1 MLRTTLLPALALTA
15 LALAGCGGGSSAAPD
30 ASMPASSAPA
40 SSAPASSAAAPSA
53 ESTPAP
59 TPSASTVAAEVKDP
73 CAVLDAGDIKDLT
86 GVEVKKGTTSTVA
99 TSKLCSWV
107 PKDGSASDAAVFSA
121 QEGPLPGPLS
131 QVEGQLKTQF
141 DGKVT
146 TIGVS
151 GADDAR
157 YVTGKKSGLNI
168 IDVLAKKDDVFY
180 QVLVASPRNAGQHKG
195 GTIKITE
202 LLLKG

>member
-1 MLRTTLLPALALTA
+1 MLRSTLLPALALTA
-15 LALAGCGGGSSAAPD
+15 LALAGCGGGSSTAPE
-30 ASMPASSAPA
+30 ASVPASSAPA
-40 SSAPASSAAAPSA
+40 ASAPASSAAAPSA
-53 ESTPAP
+53 ESTPAA
-59 TPSASTVAAEVKDP
+59 TPSASTAAAEVKDP
-73 CAVLDAGDIKDLT
+73 CSALDAGDIEDLT
-86 GVEVKKGTTSTVA
+86 GVAVKKGTTSSVA

-107 PKDGSASDAAVFSA
+107 PKDGGAKDAAVFSA

-141 DGKVT
+141 GGKVT
-146 TIGVS
+146 TISVT

-157 YVTGKKSGLNI
+157 YVTGKKSGLNV

-180 QVLVASPRNAGQHKG
+180 QVLVASPRNAAQHKA

>member
-1 MLRTTLLPALALTA
+1 MPRTTLLPALALTA
-15 LALAGCGGGSSAAPD
+15 LALAGCGGGSSTAPE
-30 ASMPASSAPA
+30 ATVPA

-53 ESTPAP
+53 ESTPAA
-59 TPSASTVAAEVKDP
+59 TPSASTAAAEVKDP
-73 CAVLDAGDIKDLT
+73 CSVLDAGDIEDLT
-86 GVEVKKGTTSTVA
+86 GVAVKKGTTSTVA

-107 PKDGSASDAAVFSA
+107 PKDGGASDAAVFSA

-141 DGKVT
+141 GGKVT
-146 TIGVS
+146 TISVT

-157 YVTGKKSGLNI
+157 YVTGKKSGLNV

-180 QVLVASPRNAGQHKG
+180 QVLVASPRDAAQHKA
-195 GTIKITE
+195 GTIKVTE
-202 LLLKG
+202 LLLKA